1 MLVSILWLGLAG
13 PPAEPPTPDDDVQT
27 ERERGEFAPVE
38 ITAPP
43 EREREPEP
51 EPEPKPEPEPEPEPP
66 LEQVPVDDDIPLD
79 EDLEEDLES
88 DEDVR
93 EIIVDASA
101 LGNANALDV
110 FNHAG
115 GRVVVDKQEMVE
127 RGATNVGEAL
137 DRKPGVRTVEGNSG
151 LGSQDTKLQV
161 AVRGVNPRLS
171 ARATVLLDE
180 IPIAPAPY
188 GQPQLSLFPIS
199 LFSIADI
206 DVVRGGATAR
216 YGPQTSGGVFNL
228 ISNPIPEHPRIAVF
242 TQGDSNRDFSLGGA
256 YGATHGRFGMYLE
269 YAPRVGRSWREHS
282 DKLVHGGLAKF
293 AWQFNP
299 KVRLES
305 ISHGYFEDSELPGGL
320 SRAAYNE
327 DPFQSRRP
335 FDEFRGMRFGTALKL
350 SAQLGERQD
359 LKISTWYN
367 RSYRSTTIANTPGD
381 TRSLIEEIVI
391 RPRTYDVM
399 GIEPRW
405 TMRFDA
411 DKHDFSHQ
419 LSIGA
424 RAAYEI
430 ASMQTFTARPD
441 DSLLVDDN
449 DTCRLNA
456 DGQLAAGDKCTSD
469 DDARTGAY
477 AGYVNEK
484 LIFLGGDL
492 AIDVGVRLEF
502 IRLSRRANL
511 EEFVVDRRYWAPLPA
526 ASVWYAPIDEFA
538 LFAAYGRSFGPPQY
552 LQVIVVGVDDQLVP
566 ETSNSVELGVKA
578 LELGGVYGEVT
589 GWYKEFTN
597 FIDVGEESFDNIRKI
612 HIWGIESELSWY
624 PGEVWDSL
632 DDIEYYVGYGWTDSY
647 VLGLTYTGN
656 KMPWYPE
663 HELWAGASYG
673 FDFGLKF
680 GADLSYYGKQYTD
693 YENREQEDQD
703 TAAYGPIPDYATI
716 NVWASMQTPLATS
729 WQLEFTTGIKNIGD
743 ARYFSRTDD
752 RNAGILVGRPRTFY
766 FNVGFAHDFLPKHMR
781 ANRRKRA
788 ADKRAAGRS
797 GHGNQQYSV
806 LDGSQG
812 RPSWRL

>member
-1 MLVSILWLGLAG
+1 MLVSIVWLALAG
-13 PPAEPPTPDDDVQT
+13 PPAEPPASSDVDT
-27 ERERGEFAPVE
+27 ELAPGEFVPVE
-38 ITAPP
+38 IVAPP
-43 EREREPEP
+43 EQ
-51 EPEPKPEPEPEPEPP
+51 PKPEPEPEPAPEPAP
-66 LEQVPVDDDIPLD
+66 EVPAPELEDAPIDDDIPDD
-79 EDLEEDLES
+79 ENLEEEQ
-88 DEDVR
+88 EDVR

-101 LGNANALDV
+101 LGKANAFDV

-115 GRVVVDKQEMVE
+115 GRTVVDKQEMVE

-137 DRKPGVRTVEGNSG
+137 DRKPGVRSVEGNSG

-188 GQPQLSLFPIS
+188 GQPQLSLFPLS

-228 ISNPIPEHPRIAVF
+228 ISNPIPKHPSIAVF
-242 TQGDSNRDFSLGGA
+242 AQGDSNADFSLGGA

-269 YAPRVGRSWREHS
+269 YAPRAGSSWREHS
-282 DKLVHGGLAKF
+282 DKLVHGGIAKF

-299 KVRLES
+299 RVRLES
-305 ISHGYFEDSELPGGL
+305 ISHGYFEASELPGGL

-335 FDEFRGMRFGTALKL
+335 FDEFRGMRVGTALKFN
-350 SAQLGERQD
+350 AQLGERQD

-367 RSYRSTTIANTPGD
+367 RSYRSSTIANNAGD
-381 TRSLIEEIVI
+381 ARSLIEEIVI

-399 GIEPRW
+399 GVEPRW
-405 TMRFDA
+405 TMRFDSE
-411 DKHDFSHQ
+411 KHDFSHQ

-424 RAAYEI
+424 RAAFEI
-430 ASMQTFTARPD
+430 AAMQTYTARPQ
-441 DSLLVDDN
+441 DSLLV
-449 DTCRLNA
+449 T
-456 DGQLAAGDKCTSD
+456 DGQAPLTSD
-469 DDARTGAY
+469 DDARTAAY
-477 AGYVNEK
+477 ASYINEK
-484 LIFLGGDL
+484 LIFLEGDL
-492 AIDVGVRLEF
+492 AIDLGVRLEY
-502 IRLSRRANL
+502 IKLSRRANL
-511 EEFVVDRRYWAPLPA
+511 EEFVVERNYWAPLPA
-526 ASVWYAPIDEFA
+526 ASVWWAPIDEFA

-552 LQVIVVGVDDQLVP
+552 LQVIVVGVEDQLQP
-566 ETSNSVELGVKA
+566 ETSNSVELGLKA

-624 PGEVWDSL
+624 PGEVWERL
-632 DDIEYYVGYGWTDSY
+632 GDIEYYVGYGWTDSY

-703 TAAYGPIPDYATI
+703 TAAYGPIPNYATI
-716 NVWASMQTPLATS
+716 NVWASMQTPLPQG
-729 WQLEFTTGIKNIGD
+729 WRLEFTGGIKNVGD

-752 RNAGILVGRPRTFY
+752 RNAGILVGRPRTYY

-781 ANRRKRA
+781 ATRRTRA
-788 ADKRAAGRS
+788 ADKRVAGRT
-797 GHGNQQYSV
+797 GHHA
-806 LDGSQG
+806 
-812 RPSWRL
+812 RPDAQLPL